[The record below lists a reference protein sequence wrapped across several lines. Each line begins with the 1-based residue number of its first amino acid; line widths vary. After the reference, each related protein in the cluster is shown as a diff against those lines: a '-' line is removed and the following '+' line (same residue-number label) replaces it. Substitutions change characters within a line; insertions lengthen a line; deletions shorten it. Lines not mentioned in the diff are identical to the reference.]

1 MATGFPTHGL
11 LCPFFFSLGHH
22 WPICFLWASLTLL
35 LTLHSHELL
44 LISLDFLGPITS
56 FSSLG
61 FMGLPLTPYFLCL
74 HYFGPA
80 VAHSHFF
87 ISFATHVYAIS
98 LFPGFFKPIYL
109 LKAHL
114 FISWA
119 CDPLFLWLRPNGFT
133 TYLPTLCCPCGWAFF
148 FLLGFSKMALNK
160 TNLHTDSHS
169 HPYPLVFHNA
179 SLHGL
184 TSHS

>member
-11 LCPFFFSLGHH
+11 LCPFFFFFFSLGHH

-44 LISLDFLGPITS
+44 LISLDFPGPITS

-80 VAHSHFF
+80 VVHSHFLY
-87 ISFATHVYAIS
+87 H
-98 LFPGFFKPIYL
+98 L
-109 LKAHL
+109 LPM
-114 FISWA
+114 
-119 CDPLFLWLRPNGFT
+119 CMLFLSFQ
-133 TYLPTLCCPCGWAFF
+133 
-148 FLLGFSKMALNK
+148 
-160 TNLHTDSHS
+160 
-169 HPYPLVFHNA
+169 A
-179 SLHGL
+179 SLSPFTSSRPICLFHGHVIHYSYGL
-184 TSHS
+184 GLMVLPPICQPFAALVARLSSFYLDS